1 MIDLETIE
9 REISELEARETS
21 YHLCERLAWL
31 YVVRDHQRPR
41 EARSE
46 PFAGNTP
53 QAEGSDFLRACSG
66 LEYARLMEVLDEHM
80 AALSVVQP
88 REYQAVMGRIEALK
102 KISN

>member
-31 YVVRDHQRPR
+31 YIVRDHQKPR

-66 LEYARLMEVLDEHM
+66 LDYARLMEVLDEHM

-88 REYQAVMGRIEALK
+88 REYSAVMD
-102 KISN
+102 KIRAIP